1 MVEKVHEQFASKT
14 VTRVR
19 LNRMIRYLK
28 DRGRNVSAE
37 NSDGLPKQYNE
48 LVREIWDAYIQV
60 DFQLTRGDDLKKLGK
75 MIGYT
80 TADVSNKHNAKT
92 VLMED
97 YLSFLRSNHPDQILE
112 PDAIDHTVR

>member
-1 MVEKVHEQFASKT
+1 
-14 VTRVR
+14 
-19 LNRMIRYLK
+19 MIRYLK
-28 DRGRNVSAE
+28 FGWRNVSAE

>member
-1 MVEKVHEQFASKT
+1 MWTRTPWRPTQDAVETDVFEMQHLICLF
-14 VTRVR
+14 
-19 LNRMIRYLK
+19 
-28 DRGRNVSAE
+28 
-37 NSDGLPKQYNE
+37 
-48 LVREIWDAYIQV
+48 AYIQV

-112 PDAIDHTVR
+112 PGAIDHTVR